1 MICFQSIKKQIK
13 TLKVCKHNMLLQK
26 ASITPIRNVYSKV
39 VCLFSR
45 VSLVFYSGANRVFI
59 KSKKTKKNKKDKKPK
74 KDTKLKKKKDKDK
87 KDKRQKKE
95 HNKKDKKKMIQ
106 KIKKIKKN
114 NKR

>member
-1 MICFQSIKKQIK
+1 MICFHRINKQIK

-59 KSKKTKKNKKDKKPK
+59 KTKKTKKNKKDKKPK
-74 KDTKLKKKKDKDK
+74 KAKKQKMIKNKDK
-87 KDKRQKKE
+87 KDKKQKKS
-95 HNKKDKKKMIQ
+95 
-106 KIKKIKKN
+106 IK
-114 NKR
+114 